1 MTLSNRNGLFVCLTV
16 FSIILIILIVVFN
29 ALSFYNGTL
38 ELFPE
43 GKSTTPFYS
52 KSFLL
57 RYSPN
62 SVIIACFLLL
72 FYVPFISSVIL
83 VYFEKTNLHEIS
95 YFGIYLL
102 MCLIE
107 GLRIVVP
114 LFTLWKDNSWIMII
128 ISRLVFFSR
137 VSSSIIMLSIALL
150 NQDSHEHHAKHSNL
164 FILLFIS
171 ILTCVIPINSMQIL
185 STCFY
190 PYAYYSSFV
199 FLRIFF
205 IALTVFTYYMISVKY
220 GITEYKKSALY
231 MLMIMTGQ
239 FFLQEGDSV
248 LYITTGGFLFYF
260 GTYLYLKNIHH
271 YYLWK

>member
-1 MTLSNRNGLFVCLTV
+1 MTLSKRNRLFVCLTV
-16 FSIILIILIVVFN
+16 FSILIIILIVVFN
-29 ALSFYNGTL
+29 ALSFYNGML
-38 ELFPE
+38 EIFPE

-62 SVIIACFLLL
+62 SVIIACLLML
-72 FYVPFISSVIL
+72 VYVPFISGVIL

-95 YFGIYLL
+95 YFGIFLL
-102 MCLIE
+102 TCLVE

-114 LFTLWKDNSWIMII
+114 LFTLWKDNSGLMLI

-137 VSSSIIMLSIALL
+137 ISSSIIMLSIALM
-150 NQDSHEHHAKHSNL
+150 NQDSREHHSTRSNL
-164 FILLFIS
+164 FLLLFIS

-190 PYAYYSSFV
+190 PYAYYNSFV
-199 FLRIFF
+199 FLRVLF
-205 IALTVFTYYMISVKY
+205 IALTVFTYYITSAKY
-220 GITEYKKSALY
+220 GIPEYKKTALY
-231 MLMIMTGQ
+231 TLMLMTGQ

-248 LYITTGGFLFYF
+248 LYISTGGFLFYF

-271 YYLWK
+271 YYQWK

>member
-1 MTLSNRNGLFVCLTV
+1 M
-16 FSIILIILIVVFN
+16 
-29 ALSFYNGTL
+29 L
-38 ELFPE
+38 ETFPE

-52 KSFLL
+52 NSFLL

-62 SVIIACFLLL
+62 SVLLACFLML
-72 FYVPFISSVIL
+72 FYVPAVSGVIL
-83 VYFEKTNLHEIS
+83 VYFEKTNLQEIS
-95 YFGIYLL
+95 YFGIFLL
-102 MCLIE
+102 SCLAE
-107 GLRIVVP
+107 GLRITVP
-114 LFTLWKDNSWIMII
+114 IFSLWKDNTILMMN

-137 VSSSIIMLSIALL
+137 ITSSLIMLTIALFCQ
-150 NQDSHEHHAKHSNL
+150 NSREHHTTRSNL

-190 PYAYYSSFV
+190 PYAYYKSFI
-199 FLRIFF
+199 FLRLLI
-205 IALTVFTYYMISVKY
+205 IVLTVFTYFITSSKY
-220 GITEYKKSALY
+220 GIFEYKKSAIY
-231 MLMIMTGQ
+231 TLMIMTGQ

-248 LYITTGGFLFYF
+248 LYIITGGCLFYF